1 MSPPAD
7 FRNRPI
13 LVTGMARSGTSM
25 VAGLLALSGAW
36 TGQTLAGD
44 PHNPKGYFE
53 NLALREGVTKRL
65 LHALGCDPL
74 GIAKLPELATLPKG
88 EGLAGPILAALEK
101 QGYDGRRP
109 WLFKDAKTALLWPL
123 WRDAFPGASWV
134 IVRREEAGILASCLR
149 TPFMRQHSKDPDF
162 WRAVIAAYRD
172 RLDALVAWGA
182 ESGAAVHE
190 IDSDD
195 LVAGN
200 LEPLA
205 TLAARLDLHWDAAA
219 AGRFV
224 AREHWHDG

>member
-1 MSPPAD
+1 MNPSTD
-7 FRNRPI
+7 QRDRPI

-36 TGQTLAGD
+36 VGRTLAGD

-65 LHALGCDPL
+65 LHALDCDPL
-74 GIAKLPELATLPKG
+74 GISKLPELAALPQV
-88 EGLAGPILAALEK
+88 EGLAAPILAALEK
-101 QGYDGRRP
+101 QGYAGTRP
-109 WLFKDAKTALLWPL
+109 WLFKDAKTALLWPI
-123 WRDAFPGASWV
+123 WRTAFPEARWV
-134 IVRREEAGILASCLR
+134 IVRRDESGILASCLR
-149 TPFMRQHSKDPDF
+149 TPFMRQHSEDPDF

-172 RLDALVAWGA
+172 RLDALVAWGE

-190 IDSDD
+190 IDSDG
-195 LVAGN
+195 LVAGD
-200 LEPLA
+200 LEQLA
-205 TLAARLDLHWDAAA
+205 GLVAALGLHWDAEA